1 MATNYNPRIIMNG
14 LRHVT
19 DESNPKSYPGSG
31 STMTDVIT
39 GQSGTDNIP
48 NDAVSWMNGGVDYI
62 TINCVVTKETAHTGY
77 STNIFTKYANT
88 TDNTFNMYIF
98 GTNGGA
104 APADDGKLRL
114 YSYRG
119 GVWGSCGAVYAMS
132 IPETVIATWQYD
144 TATGAQLWINGVKEG
159 TASGSGGLG
168 SASNTSNLV
177 VTNPGYTSVATIHYT
192 SIYDRKLSD
201 AEVVQ
206 NYEAL
211 RGRFGV

>member
-1 MATNYNPRIIMNG
+1 MGTTYSPKIIMNG

-48 NDAVSWMNGGVDYI
+48 NDAVSWMNSGVDYI

-77 STNIFTKYANT
+77 STNIFRKYVNT

-119 GVWGSCGAVYAMS
+119 GVWGSVGSTYTMS

-144 TATGAQLWINGVKEG
+144 TASGGQMWINGAKVG

-177 VTNPGYTSVATIHYT
+177 VANPGYTSVATIHYT

-206 NYEAL
+206 NYLAL